1 MVEMEKRFAARLQEI
16 DALAKNQPLI
26 FQAQARLAYASYTR
40 QMRREAKRL
49 RARGATEFEFYRAW
63 QDEYL
68 PRMRKIDESI
78 GDGKLDRMLT
88 RVLLATDASD
98 VARMT
103 SCLRELC
110 QARERQ
116 AIVTMFDVKRQKRA
130 RKTLRKVLI
139 RSDEQV
145 SRQVEAGLTHEL
157 YRTIASR
164 RGLLVDDA
172 QLRLMHRMVKRGRVR
187 RQAKRI
193 IRRTQRQIA
202 QIDREIYATEQ
213 LHDGLVARLFSLKID
228 LVEVLAARQDYEK
241 ALGRL
246 SETSR
251 KSPTKKLDVYEK
263 KTAKIRTTYLDSL
276 PELGGL
282 KEVQQAAK
290 EIDDTLL
297 KVFDLGAQESNDL
310 MRALKRYRDL
320 VRERD
325 VLTSK
330 IARA

>member
-1 MVEMEKRFAARLQEI
+1 M
-16 DALAKNQPLI
+16 
-26 FQAQARLAYASYTR
+26 
-40 QMRREAKRL
+40 
-49 RARGATEFEFYRAW
+49 
-63 QDEYL
+63 
-68 PRMRKIDESI
+68 
-78 GDGKLDRMLT
+78 
-88 RVLLATDASD
+88 
-98 VARMT
+98 
-103 SCLRELC
+103 
-110 QARERQ
+110 
-116 AIVTMFDVKRQKRA
+116 
-130 RKTLRKVLI
+130 
-139 RSDEQV
+139 
-145 SRQVEAGLTHEL
+145 
-157 YRTIASR
+157 
-164 RGLLVDDA
+164 
-172 QLRLMHRMVKRGRVR
+172 
-187 RQAKRI
+187 
-193 IRRTQRQIA
+193 
-202 QIDREIYATEQ
+202 
-213 LHDGLVARLFSLKID
+213 
-228 LVEVLAARQDYEK
+228 EVLAARQDYEK